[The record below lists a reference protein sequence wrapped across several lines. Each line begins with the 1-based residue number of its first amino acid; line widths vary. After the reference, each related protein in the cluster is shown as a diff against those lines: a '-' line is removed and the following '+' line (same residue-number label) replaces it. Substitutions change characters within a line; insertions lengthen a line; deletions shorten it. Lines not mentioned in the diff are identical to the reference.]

1 MFLPI
6 GDENPNERTPWVHY
20 GILGANVAVYL
31 YTLSLGRDVGKFFQA
46 WGLVPA
52 RFSVLKMFTSMY
64 IHGGIAHVFGNM
76 LFLWIVGD
84 NVEDRLGHLGYLVF
98 YHLAGVAACLA
109 QAAWTTKASLP
120 LVGAS
125 GAISGVMGAYAV
137 FFPRAKIKIWY
148 WVWFFA
154 GVTYVSAIWAVGF
167 WFLEQVLLR
176 TLAGPTGVAYEAH
189 VGGVVFG
196 VASALVLRKWVLK
209 GYDSVRRVVRPPGAP
224 AAHRGLADEEE
235 SWSPGTWRPV
245 NGAERVRP
253 VEVEVRDALPAE
265 PVPEELATGVDDN
278 AAITGA
284 LDAADVQL
292 AYRYFTR
299 ATSGGAHTA
308 LDEATVL
315 RLGEALL
322 VAGRY
327 GPAARV
333 YEVVVETFPESVDAA
348 EAAFR
353 LGTILS
359 RQFRDYARARTY
371 LTLALETHS
380 DPRRRRQALDELK
393 LIDAYLR
400 RIALFRRSNG
410 EE

>member
-20 GILGANVAVYL
+20 GILAANAAVYL
-31 YTLSLGRDVGKFFQA
+31 YTLILGWDLKEFFQA

-52 RFSVLKMFTSMY
+52 HFTVLTMFTSMY
-64 IHGGIAHVFGNM
+64 IHGGLVHVFGNM

-109 QAAWTTKASLP
+109 QLAWTSDPSVP

-148 WVWFFA
+148 WVWFVT

-167 WFLEQVLLR
+167 WFLEQVLLSAFA
-176 TLAGPTGVAYEAH
+176 LPTGVAYGAH

-196 VASALVLRKWVLK
+196 VATALLLRTWVLK
-209 GYDSVRRVVRPPGAP
+209 GYDSVRRIVRP
-224 AAHRGLADEEE
+224 AAGGREFRWSFADEENLDE
-235 SWSPGTWRPV
+235 RERIRPV
-245 NGAERVRP
+245 D
-253 VEVEVRDALPAE
+253 VEVRDTLPAR
-265 PVPEELATGVDDN
+265 PPPTELASGVEDST
-278 AAITGA
+278 AIAGA
-284 LDAADVQL
+284 LDGGDVQL

-299 ATSGGAHTA
+299 ATSGDVSAA
-308 LDEATVL
+308 LDEPTVL

-333 YEVVVETFPESVDAA
+333 YEVIVETFPESQHAA
-348 EAAFR
+348 EGAFR

-359 RQFRDYARARTY
+359 REFRDYVRARTY

-380 DPRRRRQALDELK
+380 DPRRRRQASDELK
-393 LIDAYLR
+393 LIDACLR
-400 RIALFRRSNG
+400 RIALFRHSDEDN
-410 EE
+410 